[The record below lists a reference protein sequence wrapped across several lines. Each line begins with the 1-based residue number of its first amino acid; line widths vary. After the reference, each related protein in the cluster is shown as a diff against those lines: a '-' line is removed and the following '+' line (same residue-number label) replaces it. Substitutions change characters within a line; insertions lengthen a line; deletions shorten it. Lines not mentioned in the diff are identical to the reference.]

1 MRKISAYARLLR
13 VPGIGALGVVPVIGA
28 LIVGMTDVPTLAIVF
43 IIGAFSSIFG
53 FLVNDY
59 VDIELDKLVDDL
71 QKKPLVSGDV
81 SRKAAL
87 MTAFILSFSAFF
99 FIALLFYLQGSFT
112 FSRFLAFIS
121 ILLAGFLGTTYDI
134 YGKKMVGSDF
144 LVAISV
150 AFIFLFGVLV
160 FGVATPIAWV
170 VFFLTFEN
178 ILFMNA
184 VQNGIKDADHDYKMG
199 VRNLAIVAGVKVE
212 GTNLVIPWGFK
223 SFGFGLRLVAAA
235 FFFLPFI
242 VFGYPYFWWQLALLA
257 VLVVVFLVLD
267 ARFLSM
273 KTFDR
278 GQIRK
283 IIGIQSFLRYSLVP
297 VMLISI
303 IGWLPAVLLILIPI
317 VWYIAF
323 TPLLGER
330 MFKPRM

>member
-28 LIVGMTDVPTLAIVF
+28 LIVGMNDFPTLVIVF
-43 IIGAFSSIFG
+43 IIGALSSIFG

-71 QKKPLVSGDV
+71 QKKPLVSGEI

-87 MTAFILSFSAFF
+87 MTAFVLSFSAFF
-99 FIALLFYLQGSFT
+99 FIALLWYNLPITFY
-112 FSRFLAFIS
+112 RFVAFVC

-134 YGKKMVGSDF
+134 YGKKIIGSDF

-150 AFIFLFGVLV
+150 AFIFLFGALS
-160 FGVATPIAWV
+160 FAAPTPMVWV
-170 VFFLTFEN
+170 VFLLTFEN

-184 VQNGIKDADHDYKMG
+184 IQNGLKDADHDYKMG
-199 VRNLAIVAGVKVE
+199 VKNIAIASGVKVE
-212 GTNLVIPWGFK
+212 GNSLVIPWGFK
-223 SFGFGLRLVAAA
+223 GFGFGLRLFAAA
-235 FFFLPFI
+235 LFFVPFF
-242 VFGYPYFWWQLALLA
+242 VFNYPYYWWQLGLLGF
-257 VLVVVFLVLD
+257 LVVVFLVID

-278 GQIRK
+278 SKIRR
-283 IIGIQSFLRYSLVP
+283 IIGVQSFLRYSLVP
-297 VMLISI
+297 VMLMRIN
-303 IGWLPAVLLILIPI
+303 LVAAVLLILIPI